1 MRSIRCLLMITVL
14 LGVAVIRQASAGETA
29 PAAVPTALAAS
40 VLAMPDSGH
49 GQHPSLA
56 ERITVKVL
64 QMTLFLVLTTVAVY
78 MIRHLAFTLNRLFG
92 RQRHPYLDV
101 DAAQWPT
108 VTVLVPAHNE
118 EQVIAHAIEA
128 LLEVDY
134 PRARMR
140 IMPVDDRSS
149 DRTREIIEQYR
160 QANPEVITPFYRD
173 DGKPGKAAALK
184 DATERIESE
193 LIVVFDADYIP
204 GRGLIKQIVS
214 PFFDPEIGAV
224 MGRVVP
230 HNTGS
235 NILTRLLDM
244 ERSGGYQVDQQARMN
259 LHLVP
264 QYGGSVGGVRM
275 SALKAVGGWNDNA
288 LAEDTDLTYRLLL
301 RGYNIAYENRCECYE
316 EVPETWQERNRQIM
330 RWATGH
336 NQAAF
341 KYAWRI
347 IVSPRVSALE
357 RIDGLLLL
365 GVYAVSPLLILGW
378 ICAIALYFLGQQPL
392 PTTSAMLLALASF
405 GTIGNFAAFFEIGA
419 AVYLDGGR
427 ERIRLLP
434 LNFLNFLT
442 SLISTTRATV
452 KMPFQRLLMR
462 RRLHWHKTQR
472 YRKEE

>member
-1 MRSIRCLLMITVL
+1 M
-14 LGVAVIRQASAGETA
+14 
-29 PAAVPTALAAS
+29 LAT
-40 VLAMPDSGH
+40 
-49 GQHPSLA
+49 
-56 ERITVKVL
+56 I
-64 QMTLFLVLTTVAVY
+64 FVY
-78 MIRHLAFTLNRLFG
+78 MLRHLTFTLNRVFG
-92 RQRHPYLDV
+92 KQRHPYLDV

-118 EQVIAHAIEA
+118 EKVISHALEA

-134 PRARMR
+134 PRSRYR

-149 DRTREIIEQYR
+149 DRTREIIEDYR
-160 QANPEVITPFYRD
+160 QQNPTIITPFYRD
-173 DGKPGKAAALK
+173 EGKAGKAAALK
-184 DATERIESE
+184 DATALIESE

-259 LHLVP
+259 MRLVP
-264 QYGGSVGGVRM
+264 QYGGSVGGVRL

-301 RGYNIAYENRCECYE
+301 RGYNVAYENRCECYE

-341 KYAWRI
+341 KYAWRVV
-347 IVSPRVSALE
+347 VSPRVSTLE

-365 GVYAVSPLLILGW
+365 GVYAVSPLLIIGW
-378 ICAIALYFLGQQPL
+378 ICAIALYFLGEQPL
-392 PTTSAMLLALASF
+392 PKTSAILLALASF

-442 SLISTTRATV
+442 SLISTTRAAV
-452 KMPFQRLLMR
+452 RMPFQKLLL

-472 YRKEE
+472 YRREE

>member
-1 MRSIRCLLMITVL
+1 MRNRRQLVARLPL
-14 LGVAVIRQASAGETA
+14 WLGLIM
-29 PAAVPTALAAS
+29 PDH
-40 VLAMPDSGH
+40 VLAESQSSEQSFSALPPLEL
-49 GQHPSLA
+49 QHTAA
-56 ERITVKVL
+56 EAFAIHIL
-64 QMTLFLVLTTVAVY
+64 EIILFLVLTTILVY
-78 MIRHLAFTLNRLFG
+78 MLRHLTFTLNRVFG
-92 RQRHPYLDV
+92 KQRHPYLDV
-101 DAAQWPT
+101 DVAQWPT
-108 VTVLVPAHNE
+108 VTILVPAHNE
-118 EQVIAHAIEA
+118 EKVISHALEA

-134 PRARMR
+134 PRSRYR
-140 IMPVDDRSS
+140 IMPVDDRST
-149 DRTREIIEQYR
+149 DRTQEIIEDYR
-160 QANPEVITPFYRD
+160 RQNPNIITPFYRKE
-173 DGKPGKAAALK
+173 GKAGKAAALK
-184 DATERIESE
+184 DATALIESE
-193 LIVVFDADYIP
+193 LLVVFDADYIP

-259 LHLVP
+259 MRLVP
-264 QYGGSVGGVRM
+264 QYGGSVGGVRL
-275 SALKAVGGWNDNA
+275 SALKAVGGWNENA

-341 KYAWRI
+341 KYAWRVV
-347 IVSPRVSALE
+347 VSPRVSMLE

-365 GVYAVSPLLILGW
+365 GVYAVSPLLIIGW
-378 ICAIALYFLGQQPL
+378 ICAIALYFLGEQPL
-392 PTTSAMLLALASF
+392 PKTSAILLALASF

-442 SLISTTRATV
+442 SLISTTRAAII
-452 KMPFQRLLMR
+452 MPFRKLLL

-472 YRKEE
+472 YRKDD

>member
-1 MRSIRCLLMITVL
+1 MIFRRRH
-14 LGVAVIRQASAGETA
+14 I
-29 PAAVPTALAAS
+29 TALLPCWLCTITPD
-40 VLAMPDSGH
+40 LACAKVQPTEQTFPALPALEH
-49 GQHPSLA
+49 QHSPLETLVVHILEVA
-56 ERITVKVL
+56 
-64 QMTLFLVLTTVAVY
+64 LFLVLATIFVY
-78 MIRHLAFTLNRLFG
+78 MLRHLTFTLNRVFG
-92 RQRHPYLDV
+92 KQRHPYLDV

-118 EQVIAHAIEA
+118 EKVISHALEA

-134 PRARMR
+134 PRSRYR

-149 DRTREIIEQYR
+149 DRTREIIEDYR
-160 QANPEVITPFYRD
+160 QQNPTIITPFYRD
-173 DGKPGKAAALK
+173 EGKAGKAAALK
-184 DATERIESE
+184 DATALIESE

-259 LHLVP
+259 MRLVP
-264 QYGGSVGGVRM
+264 QYGGSVGGVRL

-301 RGYNIAYENRCECYE
+301 RGYNVAYENRCECYE

-341 KYAWRI
+341 KYAWRVV
-347 IVSPRVSALE
+347 VSPRVSTLE

-365 GVYAVSPLLILGW
+365 GVYAVSPLLIIGW
-378 ICAIALYFLGQQPL
+378 ICAIALYFLGEQPL
-392 PTTSAMLLALASF
+392 PKTSAILLALASF

-442 SLISTTRATV
+442 SLISTTRAAV
-452 KMPFQRLLMR
+452 RMPFQKLLL

-472 YRKEE
+472 YRREE